1 MRYGFFKR
9 GMSGFL
15 AALIMMYGI
24 VPGRASAET
33 VAASEYIQPA
43 DQISDVKP
51 DADGQTT
58 VPEQPETDGANTVS
72 KVYRNG
78 TILISSFEQLA
89 QLGSGQLVKSRD
101 NVPNQI
107 GQGDPVL
114 AEDGAYVTYALDG
127 RYALTGDIAVPAG
140 RMWQL
145 PEGFTGEIS
154 PDFYVANQ
162 ETDTQKQPESSET
175 TESQETTEPEETKK
189 PEEATESQV
198 EETIDYA
205 ALERAKE
212 PFCKQEEHRHT
223 EKCYEKVLKCGY
235 PEEQHTHT
243 ADCYEEKDV
252 LVCTKKETPGHT
264 HTEACY
270 TETPKLIC
278 TDESKEHVHNESCYQ
293 TVQEI
298 TCGQEES
305 EGHTHGEDCYR
316 KQPVLVCGKEE
327 NDHTHQEECY
337 ESVLTCQ
344 IPEHTHTLICESR
357 PYADLETEKTWEKSF
372 ADVKL
377 TGVWAEDLLAIGKSQ
392 LGYRESSIN
401 YTVDDN
407 GQKKGYTRYGAMF
420 GTPYADWSVLFLFF
434 CLRYAEIPAQAV
446 PRAQSC
452 EELIQQLGEQY
463 RSYDPAAES
472 LPIIGNLLFVD
483 ADGDGTADHVGIIT
497 DFTDGQYTT
506 LEADRDDS
514 VCYMNYEAEDE
525 AIVGWYV
532 LPENPEPNVPDEDNG
547 AAPEETKP
555 EGEKTPRLYDPETD
569 TIYLYNPYQ
578 LKALASTEG
587 EPQPVTNGDM
597 QAETFGT
604 GERIYP
610 NAAEEP
616 LCYSLSHNYV
626 VSAQFRSKLPA
637 AKVPVYQDGKI
648 LIRTQQQ
655 LEKIA
660 SGEELLDSDGN
671 PVLDE
676 TGAAVTYAP
685 DGQYVI
691 AEDIVLDSQNPW
703 QLPDSFTGTIAPLT
717 EDTGERTLY
726 DEQTDTIYLYNRF
739 QLAMLYAEQPDKEPV
754 MSGDACTDSFGTG
767 NLIYPT
773 ETPAPS
779 ENAQEDVATLELTDE
794 EAPVDSTETEQ
805 TGDKADGGNQTETPE
820 GSGQNYLT
828 YSRSHRYVLS
838 AQFTSNIAVM
848 PYSLENG
855 RDGRDFPGQ
864 VVKTIAGKTYILIG
878 NEQQL
883 RAIGTG
889 ADVNGAVYQ
898 AYKRELSWNVDTG
911 KDGKYIMLYGGDAD
925 LTAAQNGNKDFSF
938 GKILDKDSSL
948 SSHQGLLT
956 THGRCGV
963 NQTTGEID
971 PNLGIDKATNQK
983 YTTNANYI
991 IFRDIDLGSA
1001 NWEPLTFQGTMIGAK
1016 LGVNAV
1022 TDAHLWNGNEIIAT
1036 EKPVISNVKVVQ
1048 SGPLDVGKQ
1057 MGVGFFSTISSEV
1070 NENDIGLSK
1079 GLVKV
1084 SNLRFEDISVDNQS
1098 TTTKYD
1104 QTLVNGL
1111 VTGLSKVLGGL
1122 VDTLLWI
1129 LSFGNLEAGLRD
1141 TLTKVL
1147 DARKKDPTALATG
1160 AIAGRVESQVELS
1173 DIEVV
1178 NVNVKN
1184 VNHNT
1189 GGFVGYVVGTTQYD
1203 GLSKALGGTAKILSN
1218 ILNVIPGLGLG
1229 DLITILLGNVIKL
1242 DHLIP
1247 IAYIN
1252 PTIDNCNI
1260 EELSL
1265 STSKDKDFVGG
1276 FVGKQV
1282 GTIISNCTIKKST
1295 FNVVGKDFVGGFVGL
1310 CRDSTIKGVLSDV
1323 GVAVNNLPKMKPE
1336 SLLLNC
1342 QLSIDSLSVN
1352 GESYVGG
1359 FAGGLANS
1367 SAVNCSAGGGLSVH
1381 ASGNYAGGFAGIAT
1395 LGWAANLGK
1404 TDKTDSDLLG
1414 SVVKLVEGLLSS
1426 NPGEVSSLLSL
1437 AGVNPSYI
1445 LGCTVN
1451 ASLTVSGGDYVGGVT
1466 GRGDGVYIAPS
1477 NEDYLG
1483 KISYWKRGVY
1493 TTDSVAMRKVSI
1505 SGLNSISGRDY
1516 TGGIAGSL
1524 GTASVS
1530 GLLNDAVG
1538 IASYLAFTVEDVTLT
1553 GETGFTVT
1561 GNERVGGGFGDAIG
1575 GTIKNVTI
1583 DKLASVNGYNMV
1595 GGCIGLSGPGELLGT
1610 DGGLTVNLLG
1620 LNYILSLNKLLSI
1633 GQYVQVFIENVNVNG
1648 IGDGFMVEATG
1659 QREENSVLDY
1669 TASGFV
1675 ARSNSTKIEN
1685 THVTNLKSVTAAND
1699 GGYAAGFVAI
1709 SKTGGLADVGDETEV
1724 KKQLLEVNGLVNAI
1738 GYLIPSYKN
1747 CTVTYVEDGSVT
1759 GDIAGGFAADFQSG
1773 TVDNS
1778 QREAN
1783 DYYAVYNL
1791 GAVNGQSFAGGFGG
1805 RVYSGALADASKGIS
1820 ILGGLGVTINLSD
1833 LLSVINAYV
1842 PFVKYAGVKSDGGFT
1857 VTATKVTTDTTVGSA
1872 GGFVG
1877 YASGAQISYSDVTQ
1891 LRHTE
1896 VTPPD
1901 DLETYSAPSYY
1912 TSQYAVTGGRYA
1924 GGYVGNMDIGSAASV
1939 GGGLNILGSSIELTG
1954 LLDALSVVV
1963 TTIEHSDVTGGL
1975 GGYAILATQDG
1986 KGGSGKLGIS
1996 GGYAGGVYG
2005 GHIQDCQA
2013 NNFSYIIGEIAAG
2026 GYVGQMQPGDVAKLL
2041 DNASILSKVVNIDSV
2056 LASVLQSFVPSIR
2069 NSSTNCIPCG
2079 GAVRANAASDET
2091 VQRGMA
2097 GGFVG
2102 HNMGG
2107 TIHGFDTSLW
2117 KKEYAE
2123 DGTSKAYNGPTS
2135 LCKAERIRS
2144 VYGVEYAGGYTGLME
2159 PADTA
2164 RVGGLKV
2171 LGGLISVNNLLG
2183 VLGVIYPVQT
2193 NTAVYGP
2200 LAGLDVNTWNGWV
2213 QHVGTHGG
2221 YGYELAQSGTVSS
2234 QAELDAK
2241 LANYIYGYHVVA
2253 GRQNFDNMLYGGDA
2267 GGYVGCMNSGT
2278 LTNCMAY
2285 DAKLVSALHSA
2296 GGFAGQMKTGGAV
2309 ELGSVNILG
2318 LNLNVGQLLNI
2329 AQLFVP
2335 AVRNSSVQG
2344 YVSGL
2349 TVQATGTLE
2358 NHCGYSGGYVGSAY
2372 GAQIQLNG
2380 ADQLP
2385 GSWDATS
2392 KYPAPEA
2399 SCNVTNLRR
2408 VSGRTAVGGYAGLA
2422 SAGSVAAVNT
2432 NASNG
2437 LLQGI
2442 LNHLISAP
2450 GDLATVLK
2458 ATATTIHAAKVT
2470 AADSNWG
2477 FVVEGSWKQDGETKY
2492 APYAGGFAG
2501 SLEASF
2507 VGEQNAESDLV
2518 HVENLRSVEGGKYV
2532 GGFFGLADV
2541 AGVAQVSGTDPNGS
2555 ETKLLQGLIKLG
2567 NTSVLDAFRTY
2578 IYHGAVNGIQEGMTI
2593 RAYTGEELSTQSET
2607 RYTGCAGG
2615 FGGGMMDGTV
2625 KNSSVT
2631 NLCNVEAP
2639 NYTGG
2644 FVGHLGKSGVA
2655 DIDDVNVLDK
2665 LLGGTVGALDL
2676 FGAHIENCS
2685 VSGFGSGAIV
2695 QAENGQ
2701 KPVAGG
2707 FAGYADLA
2715 KISGCTVTALKKV
2728 ESPQIAGGFI
2738 GRTDMNYVVSAE
2750 LQSRLLN
2757 VVFVI
2762 VNELLKKLYVDDL
2775 QNLGFINIDL
2785 GPILK
2790 LGVFSEGKTLYVTLL
2805 GLKISVALN
2814 KSTGEGQSDVAIITI
2829 GDSVIELPCTQNGI
2843 DKDKIPNVRINLI
2856 KGNRT
2861 SVDGCQVT
2869 GISSGY
2875 DVFAG
2880 GASDT
2885 QDGTHKDGYAGGF
2898 IGLNHEGK
2906 VENSTMTLCDVV
2918 RGTENLVGPFTGVN
2932 DLRSVYTFNTIK
2944 SIEGNKN
2951 HYSIYRAFDAALQ
2964 NAIKADRQEFS
2975 QAVQDT
2981 STGTNYNRY
2990 EVLHLDKIAAF
3001 GDLENAQMAGQGL
3014 TAELKAYASPAK
3026 AVLMLDTA
3034 NTPNPDNTTSEPA
3047 DTADPCKQYVDLTI
3061 SKIWKDFSNLDGSRP
3076 TELAVRVY
3084 QQECNIQGHPI
3095 GEKILYKT
3103 VTLTEAD
3110 REAGHAATWRKVLEN
3125 APVAK
3130 YKVDANGNVTDEV
3143 EAYYVYSFEED
3154 EIPGYTQKDYSYDEK
3169 TYHVTFTNSHQLKL
3183 PFTGG
3188 EGDLRF
3194 VAIGGALILLF
3205 LLTAKNRRR
3214 PRKRGK
3220 HEAR

>member
-1 MRYGFFKR
+1 MRYSFFKR

-15 AALIMMYGI
+15 AALIMIYGI
-24 VPGRASAET
+24 GPSRAFAGT
-33 VAASEYIQPA
+33 VAASDYIQST
-43 DQISDVKP
+43 DQISDIKP
-51 DADGQTT
+51 DADEQTT
-58 VPEQPETDGANTVS
+58 APEQPETDGAKTAS

-78 TILISSFEQLA
+78 TILISSFA
-89 QLGSGQLVKSRD
+89 QLEQIGSEQLVKSRD
-101 NVPNQI
+101 SVPDQI

-162 ETDTQKQPESSET
+162 ETDTQKQPE
-175 TESQETTEPEETKK
+175 
-189 PEEATESQV
+189 
-198 EETIDYA
+198 
-205 ALERAKE
+205 
-212 PFCKQEEHRHT
+212 
-223 EKCYEKVLKCGY
+223 
-235 PEEQHTHT
+235 
-243 ADCYEEKDV
+243 
-252 LVCTKKETPGHT
+252 
-264 HTEACY
+264 
-270 TETPKLIC
+270 
-278 TDESKEHVHNESCYQ
+278 
-293 TVQEI
+293 
-298 TCGQEES
+298 
-305 EGHTHGEDCYR
+305 
-316 KQPVLVCGKEE
+316 
-327 NDHTHQEECY
+327 
-337 ESVLTCQ
+337 
-344 IPEHTHTLICESR
+344 
-357 PYADLETEKTWEKSF
+357 
-372 ADVKL
+372 
-377 TGVWAEDLLAIGKSQ
+377 
-392 LGYRESSIN
+392 
-401 YTVDDN
+401 
-407 GQKKGYTRYGAMF
+407 
-420 GTPYADWSVLFLFF
+420 
-434 CLRYAEIPAQAV
+434 
-446 PRAQSC
+446 
-452 EELIQQLGEQY
+452 
-463 RSYDPAAES
+463 
-472 LPIIGNLLFVD
+472 
-483 ADGDGTADHVGIIT
+483 
-497 DFTDGQYTT
+497 
-506 LEADRDDS
+506 
-514 VCYMNYEAEDE
+514 
-525 AIVGWYV
+525 
-532 LPENPEPNVPDEDNG
+532 PNVPDEDNG
-547 AAPEETKP
+547 AASEETKPEVTEPEETQPGDETQMP

-597 QAETFGT
+597 QAESFGS
-604 GERIYP
+604 GEQIYP

-626 VSAQFRSKLPA
+626 ISAQFRSKLPA
-637 AKVPVYQDGKI
+637 AEVSVYQDGKI

-691 AEDIVLDSQNPW
+691 AENIVLDSQNLW

-739 QLAMLYAEQPDKEPV
+739 QLAMLCAEQPEKEPV
-754 MSGDACTDSFGTG
+754 MSGDAYTDSFGTG

-779 ENAQEDVATLELTDE
+779 ENAQKDAATLELTAE
-794 EAPVDSTETEQ
+794 ETPVDSPKTEQ
-805 TGDKADGGNQTETPE
+805 TEGPADGWNQTEAPE
-820 GSGQNYLT
+820 GNGQNYLT

-838 AQFTSNIAVM
+838 AQFTSDIAVM
-848 PYSLENG
+848 PYSLGNG

-889 ADVNGAVYQ
+889 AEVNGAVYQ
-898 AYKRELSWNVDTG
+898 AYKSGLGWAVDTG
-911 KDGKYIMLYGGDAD
+911 NDGKPIMLYGGDAD
-925 LTAAQNGNKDFSF
+925 LTAEQNGSKEFTF
-938 GKILDKDSSL
+938 GGILDANRSL
-948 SSHQGLLT
+948 SSHQELLT
-956 THGRCGV
+956 SHGRCGV
-963 NQTTGEID
+963 NQKTGAID
-971 PNLGIDKATNQK
+971 PNLDIDKATNQK

-991 IFRDIDLGSA
+991 IFRDIDLSSA
-1001 NWEPLTFQGTMIGAK
+1001 NWTPLTFQGTMIGAK
-1016 LGVNAV
+1016 LDANAPE
-1022 TDAHLWNGNEIIAT
+1022 DATIWSSDGSKITAT
-1036 EKPVISNVKVVQ
+1036 GKPVISNVNVVQ
-1048 SGPLDVGKQ
+1048 TGPLDVGKQ

-1084 SNLRFEDISVDNQS
+1084 SNLRFENISVDNQS

-1111 VTGLSKVLGGL
+1111 VTGLSQVLGGL
-1122 VDTLLWI
+1122 LDTLLWI

-1147 DARKKDPTALATG
+1147 DARKQDPTALATG
-1160 AIAGRVESQVELS
+1160 AIAGRVEGQVELS

-1242 DHLIP
+1242 DNLIP

-1282 GTIISNCTIKKST
+1282 GAIISNCTIKKST

-1342 QLSIDSLSVN
+1342 QLNIDSLSVN

-1359 FAGGLANS
+1359 FTGGLANS
-1367 SAVNCSAGGGLSVH
+1367 SAVNCSAVASELMDIH
-1381 ASGNYAGGFAGIAT
+1381 ATGTYAGGFAGIAT

-1493 TTDSVAMRKVSI
+1493 TTDSVAMRNVSI

-1538 IASYLAFTVEDVTLT
+1538 IASYLAFTVENVTLT

-1685 THVTNLKSVTAAND
+1685 AHVTNLKSVTAADN

-1709 SKTGGLADVGDETEV
+1709 SKTGGLADVGDEAEV
-1724 KKQLLEVNGLVNAI
+1724 KKQLLQVNGLVTAI
-1738 GYLIPSYKN
+1738 AYLIPSYTN
-1747 CTVTYVEDGSVT
+1747 CTVSYVTNGSVT
-1759 GDIAGGFAADFQSG
+1759 GDVAGGFTADFQSG
-1773 TVDNS
+1773 TVNN
-1778 QREAN
+1778 QTRGEG

-1791 GAVNGQSFAGGFGG
+1791 GSVNGQSYAGGFAG
-1805 RVYSGALADASKGIS
+1805 RAYSGALADASKGIS
-1820 ILGGLGVTINLSD
+1820 ILGGLTGVNINLSD

-1842 PFVKYAGVKSDGGFT
+1842 PYIQYAGVKSADGGFT
-1857 VTATKVTTDTTVGSA
+1857 VTATKLTEDTTVGSA

-1877 YASGAQISYSDVTQ
+1877 YASGAQISYSDVTK
-1891 LRHTE
+1891 LKHTI
-1896 VTPPD
+1896 VKAPD
-1901 DLETYSAPSYY
+1901 NLEDVSAPTYFNNES
-1912 TSQYAVTGGRYA
+1912 TYAVTGGRYA
-1924 GGYVGNMDIGSAASV
+1924 GGYVGDMDIGSAASV
-1939 GGGLNILGSSIELTG
+1939 GGGLKVLGSAVSVTG
-1954 LLDALSVVV
+1954 ILDALSVVV
-1963 TTIEHSDVTGGL
+1963 TTIEHSDVTGGT
-1975 GGYAILATQDG
+1975 GGYAVLATGDLGNSKG
-1986 KGGSGKLGIS
+1986 KVGMA
-1996 GGYAGGVYG
+1996 GGYAGGMYG
-2005 GHIQDCQA
+2005 GHIQDSQA
-2013 NNFSYIIGEIAAG
+2013 VNFSYIIGEIAAG
-2026 GYVGQMQPGDVAKLL
+2026 GYVGEMQPGDVAKLL
-2041 DNASILSKVVNIDSV
+2041 DNASILSKLVNVDTA

-2069 NSSTNCIPCG
+2069 NSSTNCVPCG

-2123 DGTSKAYNGPTS
+2123 DDTSKAYNGPMS

-2144 VYGVEYAGGYTGLME
+2144 VYGHEYAGGYTGLME

-2164 RVGGLKV
+2164 KVGGLKV
-2171 LGGLISVNNLLG
+2171 LGGLISVNNILG
-2183 VLGVIYPVQT
+2183 ALGVIYPVQT

-2200 LAGLDVNTWNGWV
+2200 LAGLDVQTWNDWV
-2213 QHVGTHGG
+2213 EYVGKYGG
-2221 YGYELAQSGTVSS
+2221 YGYELAKAGKVNS

-2241 LANYIYGYHVVA
+2241 LADYIYGYNVVA
-2253 GRQNFDNMLYGGDA
+2253 GRSEFNNMLYGGDA

-2285 DAKLVSALHSA
+2285 DAKLVSAMHSA

-2344 YVSGL
+2344 YQSGL
-2349 TVQATGTLE
+2349 TVQATGLPV

-2380 ADQLP
+2380 EDKLLSADQWA
-2385 GSWDATS
+2385 STN
-2392 KYPAPEA
+2392 KYAAPVA
-2399 SCNVTNLRR
+2399 SCNATNLRR
-2408 VSGRTAVGGYAGLA
+2408 VTGRIAVGGYVGLA
-2422 SAGSVAAVNT
+2422 SAGSVAGVNT

-2442 LNHLISAP
+2442 LDHLIKTP
-2450 GDLATVLK
+2450 DDLATVLK
-2458 ATATTIHAAKVT
+2458 ATATTIHAATVS
-2470 AADSNWG
+2470 AADSKWG
-2477 FVVEGSWKQDGETKY
+2477 FVVDGSYKEGDAVKY
-2492 APYAGGFAG
+2492 AAYAGGFAG
-2501 SLEASF
+2501 SLEASA
-2507 VGEQNAESDLV
+2507 VGEKDSDAKKIQV
-2518 HVENLRSVEGGKYV
+2518 QNLRSVDGGLYA

-2541 AGVAQVSGTDPNGS
+2541 AGVAQVSGKDPNGTES
-2555 ETKLLQGLIKLG
+2555 TLLKGLIKLG
-2567 NTSVLDAFRTY
+2567 NISVLDAFRTY
-2578 IYHGAVNGIQEGMTI
+2578 VFDSSVTGVQDGLKVQAHTVQNQPEGNFT
-2593 RAYTGEELSTQSET
+2593 ET
-2607 RYTGCAGG
+2607 RFTGCAGG
-2615 FGGGMMDGTV
+2615 FGGGMMDGSV
-2625 KNSSVT
+2625 KNSAVS
-2631 NLCNVEAP
+2631 NLANVEGL

-2655 DIDDVNVLDK
+2655 DIDDVGVLQK
-2665 LLGGTVGALDL
+2665 LLTGTVGALDL
-2676 FGAHIENCS
+2676 FGSHVDNCT
-2685 VSGFGSGAIV
+2685 VTGFGLGSVVEAKDGEQPI
-2695 QAENGQ
+2695 
-2701 KPVAGG
+2701 AGG

-2715 KISGCTVTALKKV
+2715 KINGCSTTALKQVTSGK
-2728 ESPQIAGGFI
+2728 IAGGFI
-2738 GRTDMNYVVSAE
+2738 GKTDMNYVVSAE

-2757 VVFVI
+2757 IVFVI
-2762 VNELLKKLYVDDL
+2762 VNKLLSILYVGDL
-2775 QNLGFINIDL
+2775 QDLGFINVDL

-2790 LGVFSEGKTLYVTLL
+2790 LQVMSEGNTLYVELL
-2805 GLKISVALN
+2805 GLKIGVALN
-2814 KSTGEGQSDVAIITI
+2814 KGAGPGKSDLAIITI

-2843 DKDKIPNVRINLI
+2843 DKDNIPNVKINLI

-2861 SVDGCQVT
+2861 DIDGCSVT

-2880 GASDT
+2880 GAGNAA
-2885 QDGTHKDGYAGGF
+2885 DGTDKEGYAGGF
-2898 IGLNHEGK
+2898 IGLNHEGQVK
-2906 VENSTMTLCDVV
+2906 NSTMTLCDVV

-2932 DLRSVYTFNTIK
+2932 DLKSVYSFNTIK
-2944 SIEGNKN
+2944 SIEGNNN
-2951 HYSIYRAFDAALQ
+2951 HYSIYRAFNEALKEVV
-2964 NAIKADRQEFS
+2964 KADKTPFGTAE
-2975 QAVQDT
+2975 QDVT
-2981 STGTNYNRY
+2981 TGTNYNRY

-3001 GDLENAQMAGQGL
+3001 EDLQNAQMAGEGV

-3026 AVLMLDTA
+3026 AVLMLDTVNA
-3034 NTPNPDNTTSEPA
+3034 PNPDNTTSEPA
-3047 DTADPCKQYVDLTI
+3047 DTADPCKKYVDLTI
-3061 SKIWKDFSNLDGSRP
+3061 SKIWKDFFNLEGSRP
-3076 TELAVRVY
+3076 TELTVRVY
-3084 QQECNIQGHPI
+3084 QQEQDIQGNPI

-3154 EIPGYTQKDYSYDEK
+3154 EIPGYTQKDYSYNEK

-3220 HEAR
+3220 YEAR